1 MNRRGPMIALALA
14 LALVGTGAVY
24 SYLKGADSRVL
35 ADKQA
40 TSVLIVDKRIPA
52 GTSVKDVIKDGYVRT
67 DKVPAESKPVD
78 ALDTLT
84 GVTATDVSLAEMPAG
99 QVVLGSMFGKVAPT
113 TSGLKIPDGMVAVS
127 ITVTADADVAGYVQP
142 GAQVAIFDTFP
153 VLDAKG
159 NPSGAKG
166 GGSEKTNWATKLLLP
181 RVLVLA
187 VSQGAPTGTTQAA
200 AAADSLLVTLAVNQI
215 DAERVIHVR
224 QTGLLYLAL
233 LSEHSVTA
241 PSSGVDNQGK
251 LGPLFDVAAGS
262 KALGQ

>member
-1 MNRRGPMIALALA
+1 MNRRGPMIALAIV

-35 ADKQA
+35 ANKQA

-52 GTSVKDVIKDGYVRT
+52 GTTVKDVIAGGYVRT
-67 DKVPAESKPVD
+67 DKVPAESKPVG
-78 ALDTLT
+78 ALLTLT
-84 GVTATDVSLAEMPAG
+84 GITATDVSLTEMQAG
-99 QVVLGSMFGKVAPT
+99 QVVVGTMFGKVAPT

-127 ITVTADADVAGYVQP
+127 ITVTSDADVAGYVQP

-153 VLDAKG
+153 VLDAQG
-159 NPSGAKG
+159 NPSGSKG
-166 GGSEKTNWATKLLLP
+166 GGGDKTNWATKLLLP

-187 VSQGAPTGTTQAA
+187 VSQGAPGKTQAAA
-200 AAADSLLVTLAVNQI
+200 AAADSLLVTLAVNQM
-215 DAERVIHVR
+215 DAERIIHIR

-241 PSSGVDNQGK
+241 PSPGVDNQGK
-251 LGPLFDVAAGS
+251 LGPLFGATAPG